1 MLTKRPQDAVCYR
14 FRDLII
20 DPGQRRLTRGRVPL
34 RISKLTF
41 DFLVVL
47 VEAWPRVVAYEELV
61 DKVWGGRYASP
72 ETVSQRVSMVRKAL
86 SDQADHPRY
95 LEVVRGHGCK
105 LLPAVEVVAPRWRFS
120 RPREAVSAMAGG
132 IAMIVITSLYWTYSG
147 SSVAPPQPTF
157 DDRLVALPRGNPE
170 LRELYGRALDYWR
183 NSGERSVRLSY
194 TDPGMKTYLDRI
206 IEIEPGFAMAHAQMA
221 RGYADGLIETFGVA
235 GERAM
240 IRRDQERLTHQY
252 AEQALALDPSNA
264 VAHLANAKVHQ
275 HKWEWTEARAAYYR
289 ALDADPDHLGI
300 LHATARFHGYVGE
313 HAQAVAL
320 AERAADYDRSN
331 AVSYFH
337 LGLVH
342 AFAGNTDAAAD
353 ALAGAV
359 ALDPAYAAAHVWR
372 GAMEILRG
380 NHDAALR
387 AARTAEPIILQG
399 YPPRVLWLAHL
410 YARLGLDEDV
420 GRLMEVFYGTAERF
434 HFGAGS
440 WAMAHLSMG
449 DADAALDALRLA
461 AGDLTPDDG
470 FAALMVIKANVF
482 ENEILSE
489 PEFVALR
496 SQLGATD

>member
-1 MLTKRPQDAVCYR
+1 MLTERPQTVACYR
-14 FRDLII
+14 FRDLVI
-20 DPGQRRLTRGRVPL
+20 DPGQRRLTRGREPL

-61 DKVWGGRYASP
+61 DKVWGGRYVSP
-72 ETVSQRVSMVRKAL
+72 ETVSQRVLMVRKAL
-86 SDQADHPRY
+86 SDEADHPRY
-95 LEVVRGHGCK
+95 IEVIRGHGCK
-105 LLPAVEVVAPRWRFS
+105 LVPAVEVVAPRWRFARS
-120 RPREAVSAMAGG
+120 KEAVSAMVGG
-132 IAMIVITSLYWTYSG
+132 IAMIVVTSLYWTYSG
-147 SSVAPPQPTF
+147 SSVAPSQPTF
-157 DDRLVALPRGNPE
+157 DDRLEALPRGNPE
-170 LRELYGRALDYWR
+170 VRELYGRALDYWR

-194 TDPGMKTYLDRI
+194 TDPGMKAYLDRI

-221 RGYADGLIETFGVA
+221 RGYADELIETFGA
-235 GERAM
+235 GGERAT
-240 IRRDQERLTHQY
+240 IRRDQERLARQY
-252 AEQALALDPSNA
+252 AEQARALDPSNS
-264 VAHLANAKVHQ
+264 VAHLAIAKVHQ
-275 HKWEWTEARAAYYR
+275 HKWEWTEALAAFSR
-289 ALDADPDHLGI
+289 ALAADPDHLGI

-320 AERAADYDRSN
+320 AERAVEYDRSN

-337 LGLVH
+337 LGVVH

-353 ALAGAV
+353 AMAGAV

-372 GAMEILRG
+372 GAMEMLRG
-380 NHDAALR
+380 DRDAALR

-410 YARLGLDEDV
+410 YARLGLNEDT
-420 GRLMEVFYGTAERF
+420 GRVMEVFYRTTERF

-440 WAMAHLSMG
+440 WTMAHLSIG
-449 DADAALDALRLA
+449 DADAALDALQRA
-461 AGDLTPDDG
+461 AGDMTPDDG

-482 ENEILSE
+482 ENEILNE

-496 SQLGATD
+496 SQLGATN